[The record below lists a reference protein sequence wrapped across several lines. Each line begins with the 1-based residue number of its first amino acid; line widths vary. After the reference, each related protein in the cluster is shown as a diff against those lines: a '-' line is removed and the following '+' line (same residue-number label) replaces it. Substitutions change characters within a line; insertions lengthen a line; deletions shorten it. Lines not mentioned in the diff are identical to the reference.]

1 MLLGLAQLWDGAI
14 VLARWLQ
21 RQIAAGSGSAGCDRT
36 VLELGSGTGLVGI
49 SAAVL
54 CGARVLLTDR
64 DAVFTVTQL
73 NAERNRGGVEAAG
86 GVLCCAELDWLVAAP
101 PEDDEMVWGSF
112 GEGRPP
118 PLAAGVVPTPPPAAT
133 GGGGWGGWDFI
144 VGSDILYDAR
154 MCASPSPLGCLSLH
168 ASNANM

>member
-21 RQIAAGSGSAGCDRT
+21 RQIAAGSGSDGCDRT
-36 VLELGSGTGLVGI
+36 VLELGAGTGLVGI

-73 NAERNRGGVEAAG
+73 NAERNRGGVAAAG
-86 GVLCCAELDWLVAAP
+86 GVLRCAELDWLVAAP
-101 PEDDEMVWGSF
+101 PDDDGMVWGRSWAPVQTSAAEF
-112 GEGRPP
+112 GIVH
-118 PLAAGVVPTPPPAAT
+118 GVDVHTYLPSWPHPEPAPTPSL
-133 GGGGWGGWDFI
+133 I
-144 VGSDILYDAR
+144 SSNVQRRL
-154 MCASPSPLGCLSLH
+154 PLLPHSETAL
-168 ASNANM
+168 A